1 MNEMNDMNRTKSV
14 YNTKGRTGMTGMNI
28 AAAVL
33 IIAGIAALAYGSF
46 TYSNDTHDQNI
57 GPMEM
62 SVKET
67 SDVNIPVWAG
77 VGAIVVG
84 GVMLLVGTRQ
94 T

>member
-1 MNEMNDMNRTKSV
+1 MNEIHRTRTVHTTTGRADMK
-14 YNTKGRTGMTGMNI
+14 GMNI

-33 IIAGIAALAYGSF
+33 IIAGIAALAFGSF
-46 TYSNDTHDQNI
+46 TYSNDTHDENI
-57 GPMEM
+57 GPIEM

-67 SDVNIPVWAG
+67 NDINIPVWAG

-84 GVMLLVGTRQ
+84 GVMLLVGTRK